1 MQTGV
6 IATESIYEVDRGANT
21 DPEEFPALLDHV
33 CQSVS
38 GSQVFIQV
46 SLVRLPERLLPVHH
60 PVSIT
65 RGASA
70 AKSQTMKHV
79 SNGRCF
85 LCLCFSFLSSFH
97 STLLSYLVNDKANV
111 SCFSQCTED
120 TLLCNDGDTKRG

>member
-6 IATESIYEVDRGANT
+6 IATESIYEVDRGTNT

-70 AKSQTMKHV
+70 AKSQTMKHLLLPLYPA
-79 SNGRCF
+79 F
-85 LCLCFSFLSSFH
+85 L
-97 STLLSYLVNDKANV
+97 
-111 SCFSQCTED
+111 FSQ
-120 TLLCNDGDTKRG
+120 

>member
-1 MQTGV
+1 MIQKKKPTVVQTGV
-6 IATESIYEVDRGANT
+6 IATESIYEVDRGTNT

-70 AKSQTMKHV
+70 PKSQTMKHV

-85 LCLCFSFLSSFH
+85 RKRFISSVCAFLSPSP
-97 STLLSYLVNDKANV
+97 STLP
-111 SCFSQCTED
+111 CF
-120 TLLCNDGDTKRG
+120 LF